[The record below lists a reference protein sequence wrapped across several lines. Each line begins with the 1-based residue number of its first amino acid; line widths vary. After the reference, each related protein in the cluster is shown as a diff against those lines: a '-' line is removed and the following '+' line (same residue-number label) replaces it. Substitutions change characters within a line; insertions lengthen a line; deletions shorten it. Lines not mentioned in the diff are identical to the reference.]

1 MNFISEEEKIKMMV
15 ETINQLRL
23 EGNDDLCM
31 EKSFQVLRNLSTVN
45 GTEIDT
51 SLDIDLNIVKEA
63 IFDVKYNMSIAA
75 YYTKYKSEGLKYC
88 EDVIFCLSPNDKSLN
103 NDLRKSKI
111 NNTINNSTFYMS
123 PLKYSRDK
131 RQILPRCHDQM
142 MKEMYINSSSSLI
155 SLTGSLV
162 DSSNE
167 PVESPVKYR
176 YNVRYVN
183 YRLMNGVYSTHGDK
197 NYVHTRNILL
207 DLDENFNIVHERE
220 LILDSKLEKKV
231 IINKERNV
239 KGLEDVRLIGEN
251 SFFCTCLETNTIG
264 TPQICLGT
272 YDPVTGI
279 ILDLIPMSVTKEIQC
294 EKNWLPFYL
303 MDSKKDLCFVYGW
316 KPFIIYTVDTVKT
329 VDSKVKLEKYIDS
342 SDFSKDLSSFRG
354 SAPPIPYKNGYIAT
368 VHYIY
373 SDPYNYMIRKYL
385 HRFVWFCIDSLGES
399 DEFGESEIT
408 KIAYSEPFYFNSK
421 GVEFNLSITLVGNEF
436 AITHSDNDSTSFINF
451 ISTET
456 VDKMLFGDGGLTKSE
471 EK

>member
-1 MNFISEEEKIKMMV
+1 MNFIYFSDEERIKMMV
-15 ETINQLRL
+15 ETINKLRL
-23 EGNDDLCM
+23 EGNYDLCM
-31 EKSFQVLRNLSTVN
+31 EKSFQVLRNLSTDTGTDTGTN
-45 GTEIDT
+45 G
-51 SLDIDLNIVKEA
+51 VKEA

-88 EDVIFCLSPNDKSLN
+88 EDVIFSLLQND
-103 NDLRKSKI
+103 KSKI
-111 NNTINNSTFYMS
+111 NNTINNSTFYMNS
-123 PLKYSRDK
+123 LKYSRDK
-131 RQILPRCHDQM
+131 IQILPRCHDQM
-142 MKEMYINSSSSLI
+142 IKEMYINSSPSLI
-155 SLTGSLV
+155 SLTGL
-162 DSSNE
+162 
-167 PVESPVKYR
+167 PVKYR

-183 YRLMNGVYSTHGDK
+183 YRLTKGVYSTHGDK

-207 DLDENFNIVHERE
+207 DLDENFNILHERE
-220 LILDSKLEKKV
+220 LILDSELEKKV

-272 YDPVTGI
+272 YNIKTGVI
-279 ILDLIPMSVTKEIQC
+279 SNLIPMSVTKEIQC
-294 EKNWLPFYL
+294 EKNWLPFYY
-303 MDSKKDLCFVYGW
+303 KNDLCFIYGW
-316 KPFIIYTVDTVKT
+316 KPLTIYTTSVAATVATVK
-329 VDSKVKLEKYIDS
+329 KYIYNS
-342 SDFSKDLSSFRG
+342 SFPKDLSSFRG

-373 SDPYNYMIRKYL
+373 SDPYNYTIRKYF
-385 HRFVWFCIDSLGES
+385 HRFVWFCIDLIFEESNPDELGAP
-399 DEFGESEIT
+399 EIT

-456 VDKMLFGDGGLTKSE
+456 VDKMLFTDISDSGNIAINE
-471 EK
+471 